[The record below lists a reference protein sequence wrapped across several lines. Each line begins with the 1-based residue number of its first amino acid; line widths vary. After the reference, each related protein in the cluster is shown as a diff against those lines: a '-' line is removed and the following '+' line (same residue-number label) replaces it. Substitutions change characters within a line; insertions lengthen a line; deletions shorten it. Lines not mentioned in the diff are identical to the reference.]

1 MRDRRGLKPLSA
13 HGLRVQTE
21 KWRSRRGNRAKERR
35 EKESGEPVSS
45 SCPSE
50 SDNDGAL
57 LPCNPAG
64 KFTTLAE
71 LICIINF
78 LHVGNCKHV

>member
-1 MRDRRGLKPLSA
+1 MVLEHR
-13 HGLRVQTE
+13 Q

-45 SCPSE
+45 SCASE

-57 LPCNPAG
+57 LPCNPAS

-71 LICIINF
+71 HIRIVNL
-78 LHVGNCKHV
+78 LHVSKTVERV